1 MNFNDYWK
9 IPRNAKKF
17 FSPKQEKEL
26 KAKYGIWYTFHTIL
40 SIVILLTPFFIFL
53 FLSPSNAFEPTTQSG
68 NLLGA
73 IGGIIGLIG
82 SFSIGIGLVNIFMT
96 LVKQYLGHIVT
107 LVAIVGGILLDIL
120 GLYVFSL
127 VT

>member
-40 SIVILLTPFFIFL
+40 SIVILFTPFFIFL

-82 SFSIGIGLVNIFMT
+82 SFSIGVGLVNIFMT

>member
-53 FLSPSNAFEPTTQSG
+53 FLSPNNAFDPTTQSG

-107 LVAIVGGILLDIL
+107 LVSIVGGILLDIL
-120 GLYVFSL
+120 GFYVFSL
-127 VT
+127 VR

>member
-1 MNFNDYWK
+1 MNFNDYWN
-9 IPRNAKKF
+9 IPQNAKKF
-17 FSPKQEKEL
+17 FSPKQKKEL

-53 FLSPSNAFEPTTQSG
+53 FLSPSNDFEPTTQSG

-82 SFSIGIGLVNIFMT
+82 SFSIGVGLVNIFMT

-107 LVAIVGGILLDIL
+107 LVSIVGGILLDIL

-127 VT
+127 VR

>member
-40 SIVILLTPFFIFL
+40 SIVILSTPFFIFL

-82 SFSIGIGLVNIFMT
+82 SFSIGVGLVNIFMT

>member
-1 MNFNDYWK
+1 MEYSS
-9 IPRNAKKF
+9 NAKKF

-82 SFSIGIGLVNIFMT
+82 SFSIGVGLVNIFMT

-107 LVAIVGGILLDIL
+107 LVSIVGGILLDIL
-120 GLYVFSL
+120 GFYVFSL
-127 VT
+127 VR